1 MAYED
6 PTSLSLDNLVD
17 EPPSDTALLPL
28 DEMAA
33 YGGDDISTAVEPSI
47 AQESTPTLA
56 PAPIPLPVIRRT
68 TSGHY
73 RSPSTP
79 GFQVELRVDVDG
91 AHPLRKISGDFFSM
105 VGATVNYFGSFVVD
119 SPTITTTA
127 TSVTIRGAGRY
138 TWSAGAS
145 IVQVTIPRRTLFQ
158 PAAPATLRFF
168 TTSGAPGA
176 SYVCQ
181 FGSHYLRSVYLE
193 TDRVSDVI
201 TPVFSSY
208 NTGSLPSGGPA
219 RTLSVVSAYAEAG
232 IHMVP
237 TVGTDVINISEA
249 GADVKWSD
257 SELHAS
263 MVRHFTLWR
272 DVPQWAVWQV
282 VCQHHELGDGL
293 LGIMFD
299 QAGKQRQG
307 CAVFHAG
314 LGGTTADRL
323 REQLYCYV
331 HELGHCFNLLH
342 SWQKSLANPPGVN
355 RPAAKSFMNYP
366 WRYTGGAA
374 AFWAAFGFSFDDPEL
389 AHLRHAFR
397 NDIIFGG
404 NPFATG
410 SSLSNPEIMAD
421 PIIDQSGLQF
431 HISGARDSFALG
443 EPVVLNLKLN
453 PSDLRGK
460 TVHPH
465 LHPNQAMS
473 SIVIAKPNGQVV
485 VYEPYIDHLMSS
497 KTEFLPA
504 GKVIEDS
511 AYIGFGKGGLYF
523 DQPGNYTL
531 RAIYHALDG
540 SDVLSNVLTLRVRY
554 PGTAQNEEVA
564 NLLLGEQQGAL
575 FYLLGSDSDALQ
587 AGNTAF
593 DTLLD
598 QYSGH
603 PLTDYVRLAK
613 GVNAARTFKT
623 ISKDKERGMGVRQA
637 NLTEAN
643 ILLTAAAAPKSAV
656 DDLTKM
662 HSLEKLAAV
671 HSAKGDDKTA
681 RSTLKLAQDIASL
694 RAAK

>member
-6 PTSLSLDNLVD
+6 PTSLALDNLLD
-17 EPPSDTALLPL
+17 ESPPEVASPPSEDTSAY
-28 DEMAA
+28 AA
-33 YGGDDISTAVEPSI
+33 EDSDAVVEPSMI
-47 AQESTPTLA
+47 RESVPALALA
-56 PAPIPLPVIRRT
+56 PVPLPVIRRT

-79 GFQVELRVDVDG
+79 GFQVELRVDIDG
-91 AHPLRKISGDFFSM
+91 THPLRKVSGDFFSM
-105 VGATVNYFGSFVVD
+105 VGATVNYFGSFIVD

-127 TSVTIRGAGRY
+127 STVTIRGLGRF
-138 TWSAGAS
+138 TWSAGAP
-145 IVQVTIPRRTLFQ
+145 IVQVTIARRTLFQ
-158 PAAPATLRFF
+158 PAAPATLRFS

-181 FGSHYLRSVYLE
+181 FGSHYMRSVYLE

-201 TPVFSSY
+201 TPVFSNY
-208 NTGSLPSGGPA
+208 NTGTLPSGGPA

-237 TVGTDVINISEA
+237 TAGTNVINIGEA

-257 SELHAS
+257 AELHAS
-263 MVRHFTLWR
+263 MVRHFSMWR

-314 LGGTTADRL
+314 LGGTTPDRL

-342 SWQKSLANPPGVN
+342 SWQKSLATPPGVN
-355 RPAAKSFMNYP
+355 RPAARSFMNYP
-366 WRYTGGAA
+366 WRYPGGAA
-374 AFWAAFGFSFDDPEL
+374 AFWAAFGFAFDDPEL

-421 PIIDQSGLQF
+421 PISDQSGLQF
-431 HISGARDSFALG
+431 HIAGVHDSFALG
-443 EPVVLNLKLN
+443 EPVVINLMLN

-465 LHPNQAMS
+465 LHPNQSMS
-473 SIVIAKPNGQVV
+473 SIVIAKPNGKVV
-485 VYEPYIDHLMSS
+485 VYEPYIDHLLSS

-504 GKVIEDS
+504 GKTIEDS

-523 DQPGNYTL
+523 DQPGLYTL
-531 RAIYHALDG
+531 RGVYHALDG

-554 PGTAQNEEVA
+554 PGTAENEEVS
-564 NLLLGEQQGAL
+564 NLLLGEEQGTL
-575 FYLLGSDSDALQ
+575 FYLLGSDATTLQ
-587 AGNTAF
+587 AGNAAF
-593 DTLLD
+593 DLLLD
-598 QYSGH
+598 KHGAH
-603 PLTDYVRLAK
+603 RLTDYVRLVK
-613 GVNAARTFKT
+613 GINAARTFKT
-623 ISKDKERGMGVRQA
+623 ISKDQERGMVVRQA
-637 NLTEAN
+637 NMAEASN
-643 ILLTAAAAPKSAV
+643 LLMAASSSKSMV

-662 HSLEKLAAV
+662 QCLEKLATV
-671 HSAKGDDKTA
+671 QSAKGDDKAA
-681 RSTLKLAQDIASL
+681 RAALKQAHDIASM